1 MYFCNVSAMIMKQSF
16 DSFLHIDP
24 TNTIHVMFSIS
35 SSILGVFIFFLIL
48 NAIQFLLWLL
58 RKPIR
63 EEQSAPMLSE
73 PHVTHYH
80 LEAIIGTSQPTSEVF
95 GSLHTTNQSTTTN
108 DSFAN
113 FRARLLAARGSTG
126 SQSDV
131 ETSTKLPK
139 RDGKQFKMKFKE
151 VKEKAKLRI
160 QTVADKYSKKVQRT
174 GRRSLSI
181 SINSV
186 MDGLS
191 SKAPDFD
198 DDDPPPPYSLH

>member
-1 MYFCNVSAMIMKQSF
+1 
-16 DSFLHIDP
+16 
-24 TNTIHVMFSIS
+24 MFSIS
-35 SSILGVFIFFLIL
+35 SSIIGVVIFFLIL

-63 EEQSAPMLSE
+63 EEQSAPMFSE
-73 PHVTHYH
+73 PHVTHRH
-80 LEAIIGTSQPTSEVF
+80 SEAISGTSQPRSEVF
-95 GSLHTTNQSTTTN
+95 GSLHTTNQSTTPN

-131 ETSTKLPK
+131 ETSTMLPR

-151 VKEKAKLRI
+151 VREKAKSRI

-174 GRRSLSI
+174 GRRSSSV

-186 MDGLS
+186 MDDLS
-191 SKAPDFD
+191 SKAPNFD
-198 DDDPPPPYSLH
+198 DEDPPPPYSLH